1 MMITDISDSGNTM
14 QHKPLVSVVLASYN
28 GEKYIAA
35 QIDSILSQNYVSFEV
50 IVCDDAS
57 TDETVRIVATY
68 MQRYPQISLHQNS
81 EQFGFVRNFEKG
93 IGLAKSDYIALSD
106 QDDIWKNDKIMRQM
120 QAMLAEEKRAPGRP
134 VMIHSDLCVI
144 DAEEKMK
151 HDSYFRLKRYRLKK
165 SKDLGHIAGP
175 SGAMGNTILFNRALK
190 EKTVPFPECLAFHD
204 QWIALVNEVS
214 GVRVTLNEP
223 LVRYRIHQNN
233 QSNSEEKVG
242 VDKINVLSS
251 FLRREL
257 TPPYLNS
264 ARACMVEEVLTRYV
278 LEKDDEVLLTHFL
291 AYLKGKKGSWEL
303 LRALWKY
310 DLLKRDLAYRLA
322 FSLNY
327 LCFKEKQGKL
337 YFFGFSHWK
346 RHFIKVF
353 FVSEGEIVFCQ
364 TLDEAR
370 AKGMK
375 TDSPVYIWGKKPF
388 VEVEAYVKENKSP
401 FYRVED
407 GFVRSVSLGS
417 DLTKAYSLVVDSR
430 GIYFD
435 PNSESDLEVMLNE
448 KHFDDALIT
457 RARKLQAYLR
467 EKRISKYN
475 ADREEQVALPGLREG
490 QRVILVPGQVEDDAS
505 IQYGADG
512 MSNLELL
519 KRVAEAERDAYIIFK
534 PHPDVQA
541 GNRKGAVKATE
552 SEKYCNI
559 CIENVTPDSLFD
571 LVDEVHTM
579 TSLLGFEALIR
590 GKKVTTYGLP
600 FYTGWGLTTDKRTL
614 SRRRRKRSL
623 DELVAA
629 ALICYPRYINPLDDK
644 PCEVEVFLEALD
656 KEKKRYNE
664 NSFYKVYRDGRNALS
679 RVLQRGIKVWKNE

>member
-1 MMITDISDSGNTM
+1 MTITGIRDTGDTM
-14 QHKPLVSVVLASYN
+14 QHDPLVSVVLASYN

-35 QIDSILSQNYVSFEV
+35 QIDSILSQNYSAFEM

-57 TDETVRIVATY
+57 TDETVRIVEAY
-68 MQRYPQISLHQNS
+68 MQRYPQISLYKNS
-81 EQFGFVRNFEKG
+81 EQLGFVSNFEKG
-93 IGLAKSDYIALSD
+93 IGLAKSDYVALSD
-106 QDDIWKNDKIMRQM
+106 QDDIWENDKIRRQM
-120 QAMLAEEKRAPGRP
+120 QAMLAAEKREPDRP
-134 VMIHSDLCVI
+134 VMIHSDLSVI
-144 DAEEKMK
+144 DAEEKVK
-151 HDSYFRLKRYRLKK
+151 HASYFRLKRYRLKK
-165 SKDLGHIAGP
+165 SKDLGHITGP
-175 SGAMGNTILFNRALK
+175 SGVMGNTILFNRALK
-190 EKTVPFPECLAFHD
+190 EKILPFPECLAFHD

-214 GVRVTLNEP
+214 GIRVTLDMP
-223 LVRYRIHQNN
+223 LVRYRIHQDN

-291 AYLKGKKGSWEL
+291 VYLKGKKGSLAL
-303 LRALWKY
+303 LRILWKY
-310 DLLKRDLAYRLA
+310 DLLKRDFAYRLA

-346 RHFIKVF
+346 RHFIKAF
-353 FVSEGEIVFCQ
+353 FVTEGEIVFCQ
-364 TLDEAR
+364 TLDEAH

-388 VEVEAYVKENKSP
+388 VEVEAYIKENRSP
-401 FYRVED
+401 LYRVED
-407 GFVRSVSLGS
+407 GFIRSVSLGS

-435 PNSESDLEVMLNE
+435 PHTESDLEVMLNE
-448 KHFDDALIT
+448 RYFDAVLI
-457 RARKLQAYLR
+457 ARSQKLQAYLSD
-467 EKRISKYN
+467 KRISKYN
-475 ADREEQVALPGLREG
+475 ADREGQIVLPNLKVG

-505 IQYGADG
+505 IRYGADG

-519 KRVAEAERDAYIIFK
+519 KRVAAAERDAYIIFK

-541 GNRKGAVKATE
+541 GNRKGAVTVTE
-552 SEKYCNI
+552 AEKYCNV

-590 GKKVTTYGLP
+590 GKEVTTYGLP
-600 FYTGWGLTTDKRTL
+600 FYAGWGLTTDKRTL
-614 SRRRRKRSL
+614 SRRRRQRSL

-644 PCEVEVFLEALD
+644 PCEVEVLLEVLD
-656 KEKKRYNE
+656 KEIKRYNK
-664 NSFYKVYRDGRNALS
+664 NSFYKAYRDGRNAAS
-679 RVLQRGIKVWKNE
+679 RTLQRWIKVLKSE